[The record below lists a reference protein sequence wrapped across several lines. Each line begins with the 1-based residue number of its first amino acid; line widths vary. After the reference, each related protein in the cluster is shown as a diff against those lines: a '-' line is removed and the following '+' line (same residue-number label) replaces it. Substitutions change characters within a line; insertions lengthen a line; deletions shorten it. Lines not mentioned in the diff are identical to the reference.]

1 MQFKIPPSIG
11 QNHSLVVILLLC
23 RDGFCVAIKVIQP
36 TLNVGLGEAVVA
48 LSTENPSILSRQ
60 NFNCRL
66 TLFYYIFACN
76 GNKMYR
82 KALYTLQYI
91 VTTTK

>member
-36 TLNVGLGEAVVA
+36 TLNVGLREAVV
-48 LSTENPSILSRQ
+48 STENPSILSRQ
-60 NFNCRL
+60 NFNC
-66 TLFYYIFACN
+66 
-76 GNKMYR
+76 
-82 KALYTLQYI
+82 
-91 VTTTK
+91 

>member
-36 TLNVGLGEAVVA
+36 TLNVGLREAVV
-48 LSTENPSILSRQ
+48 STEKPSILSRQ
-60 NFNCRL
+60 NFNC
-66 TLFYYIFACN
+66 
-76 GNKMYR
+76 
-82 KALYTLQYI
+82 
-91 VTTTK
+91 

>member
-36 TLNVGLGEAVVA
+36 TLNVGLREAVVEG
-48 LSTENPSILSRQ
+48 TENPSILSRQ
-60 NFNCRL
+60 NFNC
-66 TLFYYIFACN
+66 
-76 GNKMYR
+76 
-82 KALYTLQYI
+82 
-91 VTTTK
+91 